1 MMVMSF
7 LEIFLH
13 IDKHLHTIVSQYGTW
28 TYFILFLI
36 VFCETGLVVTP
47 FLPGD
52 WLLFIAGSLAAA
64 GSLKLV
70 PLLIIFN
77 IAAITGNAV
86 NYWIGYSI
94 GPGMLSKKSRFL
106 KQEYLD
112 RTHQFYERYG
122 GRTIIIARFV
132 PIIRT
137 FAPFMAGVGQMTP
150 WRFTYYNI
158 LGSISWVMIFILG
171 GYYFSNLPLIKNNLS
186 IVVIFIT
193 LFSVAPIAMDLL
205 KRRKETAR
213 LKKQAAVPT
222 AARPDRDEG

>member
-150 WRFTYYNI
+150 WALPIT
-158 LGSISWVMIFILG
+158 ISW
-171 GYYFSNLPLIKNNLS
+171 
-186 IVVIFIT
+186 
-193 LFSVAPIAMDLL
+193 
-205 KRRKETAR
+205 
-213 LKKQAAVPT
+213 AVYP
-222 AARPDRDEG
+222 G

>member
-1 MMVMSF
+1 MSF

-193 LFSVAPIAMDLL
+193 LFSVAPIAADLL
-205 KRRKETAR
+205 KRRRETDR
-213 LKKQAAVPT
+213 LKKEPAVT
-222 AARPDRDEG
+222 ADVRPDQDEG

>member
-205 KRRKETAR
+205 KRRRETAR

>member
-1 MMVMSF
+1 MSF

-205 KRRKETAR
+205 KRRRETAR

>member
-1 MMVMSF
+1 MSF